1 MLNQKEAVFQAVV
14 GVTGFA
20 GEGTCEPTR
29 EQKAMIHQVLVEGFR
44 SGKIKIDTQYPDE
57 KLKQYVVGLLNNWL
71 RKDTRLNGGSA
82 YVPKNPGSRQ
92 GSGDAQLKALRAL
105 MSATAGDAERAEIQR
120 YIDARTAEIAA
131 AKQPVIDFSALPES
145 LRAKFTKS

>member
-1 MLNQKEAVFQAVV
+1 MVNQKEAVFAVV
-14 GVTGFA
+14 SSIVGEISGPVELTSSQKSTAVETLVAGFKA
-20 GEGTCEPTR
+20 GEIR
-29 EQKAMIHQVLVEGFR
+29 LDAVYDDR
-44 SGKIKIDTQYPDE
+44 

-92 GSGDAQLKALRAL
+92 GSGDAQLKALKAL